1 MQIDAVRPRR
11 NRSILSIPNSITS
24 RLRAE
29 MKIFPAVLLDSHD
42 PSLCPSRKNV
52 STKKISFPIADLDV
66 NVTDL
71 PVNGGNTALHAVS
84 GLPERRAILRRLLQC
99 GADANARNSEGRT
112 PLMVAAQWGNMLA
125 AEVRY

>member
-1 MQIDAVRPRR
+1 
-11 NRSILSIPNSITS
+11 
-24 RLRAE
+24 

-42 PSLCPSRKNV
+42 PSLCPSRK
-52 STKKISFPIADLDV
+52 TFQQKKSFPIADLDV

-71 PVNGGNTALHAVS
+71 PVNGSNTALHAVS